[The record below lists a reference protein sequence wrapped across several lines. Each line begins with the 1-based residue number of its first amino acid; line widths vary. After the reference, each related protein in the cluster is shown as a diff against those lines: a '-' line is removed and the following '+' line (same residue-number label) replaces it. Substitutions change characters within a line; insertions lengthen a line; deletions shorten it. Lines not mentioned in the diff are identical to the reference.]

1 MTKAVQWHLNIQLVK
16 QTYSTLQN
24 MEDNTWKQ
32 WNAFCLYIHMH
43 RILVWVKKKNRNPH
57 AHSKIKAYAVIYF
70 YKYSPSMRQK
80 EVQSAA
86 NEVLI
91 DPEAG
96 YMYTCV
102 TIFNT

>member
-1 MTKAVQWHLNIQLVK
+1 MTPQYPAGKADIFNLTEYGRQYMKAMKCLLPLHTYAQNI
-16 QTYSTLQN
+16 S
-24 MEDNTWKQ
+24 MS
-32 WNAFCLYIHMH
+32 
-43 RILVWVKKKNRNPH
+43 KKKNRNPH